1 MIATHPAAVETVAAM
16 VAAAETV
23 ADLVA
28 AAVETA
34 ADLVAATAETAAD
47 LVAGAVVNE
56 IVAANVIA
64 TRFWGAIPTTV
75 TGAGVVLRA
84 GPLGATPDEATPPT
98 GGSWAAAE
106 HGLKPSAPTFP
117 NAAPLPTERG
127 FS

>member
-1 MIATHPAAVETVAAM
+1 MAETVIATHPPAV
-16 VAAAETV
+16 ETV

-28 AAVETA
+28 AAAETV
-34 ADLVAATAETAAD
+34 ADLAAVATE
-47 LVAGAVVNE
+47 
-56 IVAANVIA
+56 IA

-84 GPLGATPDEATPPT
+84 GPLGAIPDEATPPT

-106 HGLKPSAPTFP
+106 HGPRPSAPTFP
-117 NAAPLPTERG
+117 NAASLPTERG